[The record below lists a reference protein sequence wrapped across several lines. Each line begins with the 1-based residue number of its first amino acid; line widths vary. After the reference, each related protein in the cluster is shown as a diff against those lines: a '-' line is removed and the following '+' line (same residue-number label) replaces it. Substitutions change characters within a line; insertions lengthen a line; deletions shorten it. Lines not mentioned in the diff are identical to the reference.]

1 MAEKGIG
8 YSGTFLMCFIAAQMA
23 TCWDSINLSRTRSTV
38 NNIERIVSAQQPQL
52 HTENV
57 LGGPEPESFY
67 VIDGKRLYV
76 TIDGEAVESYFPL
89 QAEKGIR

>member
-1 MAEKGIG
+1 MANGIG

-38 NNIERIVSAQQPQL
+38 DNIEKIVSTKPQL

-57 LGGPEPESFY
+57 LGGPGMESFY

-76 TIDGEAVESYFPL
+76 TIDGKAVESYFPL
-89 QAEKGIR
+89 KAEKGTR